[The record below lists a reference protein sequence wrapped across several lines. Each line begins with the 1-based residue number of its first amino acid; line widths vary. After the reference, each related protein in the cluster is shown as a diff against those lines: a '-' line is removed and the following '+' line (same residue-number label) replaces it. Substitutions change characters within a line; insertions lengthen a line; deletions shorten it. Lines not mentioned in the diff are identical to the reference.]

1 MSFSLSYMAVTKRK
15 MKMKINGVYM
25 NDRGKPVDRFDLEE
39 KIMKAWST
47 TDDIKAFYTSA
58 EHMNEDQVINAL
70 IGLEIF
76 AEMRF
81 NELWNTFE
89 QCIQNG
95 VFNDDARRADKIAK
109 ALDEATEG
117 FGQEQI

>member
-1 MSFSLSYMAVTKRK
+1 
-15 MKMKINGVYM
+15 MKIKGIHM
-25 NDRGKPVDRFDLEE
+25 NSRGKPVDRSDLEDA
-39 KIMKAWST
+39 IMKAWRT

-58 EHMNEDQVINAL
+58 EHMDEDQVINAL
-70 IGLEIF
+70 MGLEIF

-81 NELWNTFE
+81 NELWNTYE
-89 QCIQNG
+89 QCINNG
-95 VFNDDARRADKIAK
+95 VFDDSTKRGEEIAR

>member
-1 MSFSLSYMAVTKRK
+1 
-15 MKMKINGVYM
+15 MKINGVYM

>member
-1 MSFSLSYMAVTKRK
+1 
-15 MKMKINGVYM
+15 MKINGIHM

-39 KIMKAWST
+39 AIMNAWRTS
-47 TDDIKAFYTSA
+47 DDIKAFYKSS
-58 EHMNEDQVINAL
+58 EYMDEDQVMNAL
-70 IGLEIF
+70 MGLEIF

-89 QCIQNG
+89 QCISNG
-95 VFNDDARRADKIAK
+95 VFNDSTKRGEEIAR
-109 ALDEATEG
+109 ALDATPQS

>member
-1 MSFSLSYMAVTKRK
+1 M
-15 MKMKINGVYM
+15 NG
-25 NDRGKPVDRFDLEE
+25 RGEPVDRHDLEE
-39 KIMKAWST
+39 AIMKAWRT

-58 EHMNEDQVINAL
+58 EHMDEDQVINAL
-70 IGLEIF
+70 MGLEIF

-81 NELWNTFE
+81 NELWDTFE

-95 VFNDDARRADKIAK
+95 VFNDDTRRGEEIAG
-109 ALDEATEG
+109 ALDEATQG

>member
-1 MSFSLSYMAVTKRK
+1 
-15 MKMKINGVYM
+15 MKINGIHM
-25 NDRGKPVDRFDLEE
+25 NDRGKPVDRFDLEDA
-39 KIMKAWST
+39 IMKAWRT

-58 EHMNEDQVINAL
+58 EHMDEDQVINAL
-70 IGLEIF
+70 MGLEIF

-81 NELWNTFE
+81 NELWDTFE

-95 VFNDDARRADKIAK
+95 VFNDDTRRGEEIAG
-109 ALDEATEG
+109 ALDEATQG

>member
-1 MSFSLSYMAVTKRK
+1 MIIK
-15 MKMKINGVYM
+15 GVHM
-25 NDRGKPVDRFDLEE
+25 NDDMKPVDRFDLEE
-39 KIMKAWST
+39 AIMNAWRTS
-47 TDDIKAFYTSA
+47 DDIKALYNSTEYMS
-58 EHMNEDQVINAL
+58 EDQIINAL
-70 IGLEIF
+70 LGLEIF

-95 VFNDDARRADKIAK
+95 VFNDDARRADAIAQ

-117 FGQEQI
+117 FGQEKI

>member
-1 MSFSLSYMAVTKRK
+1 
-15 MKMKINGVYM
+15 MKIKGIHM
-25 NDRGKPVDRFDLEE
+25 NDRGKSVDRFDLEE
-39 KIMKAWST
+39 AIMNAWRTS
-47 TDDIKAFYTSA
+47 DDIKALYTSA
-58 EHMNEDQVINAL
+58 ERMDEDQMMNAL
-70 IGLEIF
+70 LGLEIF

-95 VFNDDARRADKIAK
+95 VFNDDARRADKIAQ
-109 ALDEATEG
+109 ALDEATQG

>member
-1 MSFSLSYMAVTKRK
+1 
-15 MKMKINGVYM
+15 MKINGIHM
-25 NDRGKPVDRFDLEE
+25 NSRGKPVDRFDLEE

-47 TDDIKAFYTSA
+47 TDDIKSFYSSA
-58 EHMNEDQVINAL
+58 EHMDEDQIINAL

-89 QCIQNG
+89 QCIRNG
-95 VFNDDARRADKIAK
+95 IFDDSTTRGAEIAK
-109 ALDEATEG
+109 ALDATPES
-117 FGQEQI
+117 FGQGKI

>member
-1 MSFSLSYMAVTKRK
+1 
-15 MKMKINGVYM
+15 MKIKGIHMNG
-25 NDRGKPVDRFDLEE
+25 RGEPVDRFDLEDA
-39 KIMKAWST
+39 IMKAWRT

-58 EHMNEDQVINAL
+58 EHMDEDQVINAL

-89 QCIQNG
+89 QCVSNG
-95 VFNDDARRADKIAK
+95 VFDDSTTRGEEIAR
-109 ALDEATEG
+109 ALDETTQG
-117 FGQEQI
+117 FGQEKI

>member
-1 MSFSLSYMAVTKRK
+1 
-15 MKMKINGVYM
+15 MKINDIHM
-25 NDRGKPVDRFDLEE
+25 NDRGKPVDRFDLEDA
-39 KIMKAWST
+39 IMKAWHT

-95 VFNDDARRADKIAK
+95 VFNDDAKRADKITK

>member
-1 MSFSLSYMAVTKRK
+1 
-15 MKMKINGVYM
+15 MKINGIHM
-25 NDRGKPVDRFDLEE
+25 NDRGKPVDRFDLEDA
-39 KIMKAWST
+39 IMKAWRT

-58 EHMNEDQVINAL
+58 EHMDEDQVINAL

-89 QCIQNG
+89 QCVNNG
-95 VFNDDARRADKIAK
+95 VFDDSTKRGEEIAK
-109 ALDEATEG
+109 ALDATPQS

>member
-1 MSFSLSYMAVTKRK
+1 
-15 MKMKINGVYM
+15 M
-25 NDRGKPVDRFDLEE
+25 NDRGKSVDRFDLEE
-39 KIMKAWST
+39 AIMNAWRTS
-47 TDDIKAFYTSA
+47 DDIKALYTSA
-58 EHMNEDQVINAL
+58 ERMDEDQMMNAL
-70 IGLEIF
+70 LGLEIF

-95 VFNDDARRADKIAK
+95 VFNDDARRADKIAQ
-109 ALDEATEG
+109 ALDEATQG

>member
-1 MSFSLSYMAVTKRK
+1 
-15 MKMKINGVYM
+15 MKINGIHM
-25 NDRGKPVDRFDLEE
+25 NDRGKPVDRFDLEDA
-39 KIMKAWST
+39 IMKAWRTS
-47 TDDIKAFYTSA
+47 DDIRAFYTSA

-70 IGLEIF
+70 MGLEIF

-89 QCIQNG
+89 QCISNG
-95 VFNDDARRADKIAK
+95 IFYDDIRRADEIAK